1 MAEYYFMVFH
11 ININNYISKQLMPSL
26 NEVIGSDDSLHQHR
40 GLLILQQVV
49 KALASKRLRNDRRIF
64 KVFI

>member
-1 MAEYYFMVFH
+1 
-11 ININNYISKQLMPSL
+11 MPRL
-26 NEVIGSDDSLHQHR
+26 NEVIGSEDSLQQHR

-64 KVFI
+64 KVQYI

>member
-1 MAEYYFMVFH
+1 
-11 ININNYISKQLMPSL
+11 MPRL
-26 NEVIGSDDSLHQHR
+26 NEVVGSMDSLQQQR

-64 KVFI
+64 KVKIHLHLMDLCKLN